1 MKIIHIASLSNNP
14 YNGICVAVP
23 QHIIHQGFLADVA
36 LLNIVDCQID
46 GIDNQFIY
54 KGKNWRC
61 DVSNTFQKPDLV
73 VFHDVYH
80 FEFIRIAQDLVRE
93 GIPYIIIPHGCLVK
107 SAQQKKWWKKKL
119 ANVMFFNRFIGNCKA
134 LQCLSENELKNTGF
148 DVSKFIGT
156 NGVTLPEKSKKTFN
170 EEKIRIVYI
179 GRLEIIPKGL
189 DLLIQAIKCVK
200 EETDCF
206 RHVEK
211 IDLYG
216 PDFKGRFAEVNT
228 LISQNG
234 IGDLVTLH
242 PAINGQ
248 EKFEKLLNADIFI
261 QTSRHEGMPMGI
273 LEAMSIGVPCLVTKG
288 TSLGEIIEQYDAGWV
303 AEVSAESIA
312 KTLVLAINQR
322 SEFYT
327 KSCNAIKLIEDNFSW
342 SIIVKNTIQKYE
354 SLIREI

>member
-23 QHIIHQGFLADVA
+23 QHVIHQSSLADVA
-36 LLNIVDCQID
+36 LLNVVDCQID
-46 GIDNQFIY
+46 GVDNQFIY
-54 KGKNWRC
+54 KGKNWMC
-61 DVSNTFQKPDLV
+61 DVPNTFRNPDLV

-119 ANVMFFNRFIGNCKA
+119 ANVIFFNRFIGNCKA
-134 LQCLSENELKNTGF
+134 LQCLSENELENTGF
-148 DVSKFIGT
+148 GVPKFIGT
-156 NGVTLPEKSKKTFN
+156 NGITIPEIAQKSFN
-170 EEKIRIVYI
+170 DDRIRIVYI

-189 DLLIQAIKCVK
+189 DLLIQAVKCVK
-200 EETDCF
+200 EETDCL
-206 RHVEK
+206 RHVAS
-211 IDLYG
+211 IDIFG
-216 PDFKGRFAEVNT
+216 PDHKGRFAEVNS

-234 IGDLVTLH
+234 IDDVVSLH

-248 EKFEKLLNADIFI
+248 EKFEKLLNADIFV

-312 KTLVLAINQR
+312 KTLVLAVNQR
-322 SEFYT
+322 SELCS
-327 KSCNAIKLIEDNFSW
+327 KSCNARKLIEDNFSW
-342 SIIVKNTIQKYE
+342 SIVVKNTIQKYE
-354 SLIREI
+354 SLI